1 MFGEINLSGLASVIL
16 FYLLILGVGMWA
28 AQKKSDVEGISEEE
42 ETMLAGRNIGMFV
55 GIFTMT
61 ATWVGGGYING
72 TAEIVFTD
80 GLIWCQAPIGYALSL
95 MLGGIFFANKMR
107 TQGYVTMLDPLQDQ
121 YGSRMGGLLFLPALC
136 GEVFWSAGILA
147 ALGATLAV
155 ILEVPLDPAV
165 IISALIAVLYTWIGG
180 LYAVAY
186 TDVVQL
192 GCIAVGLWICIPFAW
207 THEAVADIQ
216 WSDWTEAWV
225 GEIGGG
231 WWNGLYLDYFLLL
244 TFGGIPW
251 QVYFQRV
258 LSSKSASKAELTSYI
273 AAFGCIIM
281 AVPPVLIGG
290 IAKATKWNET
300 DYFLV
305 HNKTLPIPKD
315 DTRMILPMVLQYL
328 TPGFVSF
335 FGLGA
340 VSAAVM
346 SSADSSV
353 LSASSMFAR
362 NVYKLIFRQSAGE
375 TEIMW
380 VMRVAIFAVGGM
392 ATFMAL
398 TIPTIYGLW
407 ALCSDLV
414 YVILFPQ
421 LLMVVH
427 FPDHCNTYGSLFA
440 YCLGLLIRVS
450 GGEAL
455 VGLPPLVHF
464 PGFAE
469 PTKEELIE
477 AEEEGRRPFGTQLFP
492 FRTTAMILSM
502 ISLVC
507 VSKIMVW
514 LFKSGKLTKEQD
526 YFRCVVNI
534 DTDGSESPAELER
547 LHPAPAPPYEEDGE
561 TIGMTTNSDVK
572 TYKSVEEV
580 KAKSQDGDSLL
591 RRNGSGK
598 KIDGTRGASVTSQED
613 MSSTKN
619 GGKLRR
625 GSSGR
630 GSVRERPPTIDP
642 MQDRPFKRKNSQPK
656 MRTQSSVISPEQD
669 RPLKKEKSF
678 GERQSS
684 VTSPGD
690 VTLEE
695 TPGAAAG
702 STVKPPTV
710 KMRKIQPLR
719 KGDRKESL
727 KQIKQTVKEGV
738 VEVKEVLKDAV
749 EHLPDGHRGSIA
761 SMAER
766 PRYKLLEKQDK
777 TKQTEL

>member
-1 MFGEINLSGLASVIL
+1 MDLFGDMNLTGLASIIM

-28 AQKKSDVEGISEEE
+28 ARKKSNVEGVSEEE

-72 TAEIVFTD
+72 TAEIVYTD
-80 GLIWCQAPIGYALSL
+80 GLVWCQAPFGYALSL

-107 TQGYVTMLDPLQDQ
+107 TKGYVTMLDPLQDK

-147 ALGATLAV
+147 ALGATLAI
-155 ILEVPLDPAV
+155 ILQMDLDTAV
-165 IISALIAVLYTWIGG
+165 IGSALIAVFYTWVGG
-180 LYAVAY
+180 LYSVAY

-192 GCIAVGLWICIPFAW
+192 GCIFLGLWICIPFAW
-207 THEAVADIQ
+207 THPAVQDIEM
-216 WSDWTEAWV
+216 SDWTVEWV

-231 WWNGLYLDYFLLL
+231 WWNWHYADYFLLL

-258 LSSKSASKAELTSYI
+258 LSSKSAATAELISYL

-290 IAKATKWNET
+290 IAKATRWNET
-300 DYFLV
+300 DYFLLY
-305 HNKTLPIPKD
+305 NKTLPIPKD

-328 TPGFVSF
+328 TPSFVSF

-362 NVYKLIFRQSAGE
+362 NVYKLIFRQGASE

-380 VMRVAIFAVGGM
+380 VMRVSIFLVGGM

-427 FPDHCNTYGSLFA
+427 FTEHCNTYGSLFA
-440 YCLGLLIRVS
+440 YCLGLIIRVS
-450 GGEAL
+450 GGEKL
-455 VGLPPLVHF
+455 IGLPPLIHF

-469 PTKEELIE
+469 PTPEEIE
-477 AEEEGRRPFGTQLFP
+477 EAGDETRRPFGTQLFP
-492 FRTTAMILSM
+492 FRTMAMILSM
-502 ISLVC
+502 ISLVA
-507 VSKIMVW
+507 VSKLMVW
-514 LFKSGKLTKEQD
+514 LFKTNKLQKHHD
-526 YFRCVVNI
+526 IFKCIVNI
-534 DTDGSESPAELER
+534 PEDETQNDDELER
-547 LHPAPAPPYEEDGE
+547 LKPEPVTEQEEGE
-561 TIGMTTNSDVK
+561 TIGMTTNTDVK

-580 KAKSQDGDSLL
+580 NGRVSINNGAELRKRKESIGKNVVGRQDSFIRPLEERPLTKEDL
-591 RRNGSGK
+591 RR
-598 KIDGTRGASVTSQED
+598 
-613 MSSTKN
+613 
-619 GGKLRR
+619 
-625 GSSGR
+625 
-630 GSVRERPPTIDP
+630 
-642 MQDRPFKRKNSQPK
+642 
-656 MRTQSSVISPEQD
+656 
-669 RPLKKEKSF
+669 SF
-678 GERQSS
+678 GSKQNS
-684 VTSPGD
+684 VDPEN

-695 TPGAAAG
+695 KPVPTQAKPG
-702 STVKPPTV
+702 SV
-710 KMRKIQPLR
+710 KMRKVQPLR
-719 KGDRKESL
+719 KGDRRESL
-727 KQIKQTVKEGV
+727 KQIKQGIKEGV
-738 VEVKEVLKDAV
+738 KEAKEVVKDLT

-761 SMAER
+761 SVTER
-766 PRYKLLEKQDK
+766 PRYKLLDKQ

>member
-1 MFGEINLSGLASVIL
+1 MDMFGEINLTGLASVIL

-72 TAEIVFTD
+72 TAEIVFTS

-107 TQGYVTMLDPLQDQ
+107 TKGYVTMLDPLQDQ

-155 ILEVPLDPAV
+155 IIDMELNTAV
-165 IISALIAVLYTWIGG
+165 VSSALIAVFYTWVGG
-180 LYAVAY
+180 LYSVAY

-192 GCIAVGLWICIPFAW
+192 GCIFVGLWICIPFAW

-225 GEIGGG
+225 GDIGGG
-231 WWNGLYLDYFLLL
+231 WWNGMYLDYFLLL

-300 DYFLV
+300 DYFLL

-328 TPGFVSF
+328 TPGYVSF

-427 FPDHCNTYGSLFA
+427 FPKHCNTYGSLFA

-469 PTKEELIE
+469 PSEEELKE
-477 AEEEGRRPFGTQLFP
+477 AEEQERRPFGTQLFP

-502 ISLVC
+502 ISLVS
-507 VSKIMVW
+507 VSKLMVW

-526 YFRCVVNI
+526 YFKCIVNI
-534 DTDGSESPAELER
+534 DSDGSE
-547 LHPAPAPPYEEDGE
+547 APAYEEDGE

-572 TYKSVEEV
+572 TYKSVEEL
-580 KAKSQDGDSLL
+580 KGKPQGPDSL

-598 KIDGTRGASVTSQED
+598 KVDGTRGATCVTSPDEAL
-613 MSSTKN
+613 TKN
-619 GGKLRR
+619 GAKLRR

-630 GSVRERPPTIDP
+630 SAGSIRERPPAIDP
-642 MQDRPFKRKNSQPK
+642 MQDRPFARKNSQAK

-669 RPLKKEKSF
+669 RPLKREKSF

-695 TPGAAAG
+695 TPGAATNSG
-702 STVKPPTV
+702 VKPPTV